1 MHVAL
6 YARVST
12 VRQADNDLS
21 IPDQLRQLN
30 EWCKANGHL
39 VVHEYIEP
47 GASATDDKRPIFQQ
61 LINDALQKPQ
71 TFEAIIIHSFSR
83 FFRDA
88 IQFGVYE
95 RKLGKNK
102 VKVFSI
108 TQQTS
113 DDSAGEMM
121 RRIINT
127 FDEYNSK
134 ENSKHTS
141 RAMKENAR
149 QGFFNGSKPP
159 FGYIAASTETDGSHG
174 RKKKKLEIN
183 EAEAG
188 IVRIIYDLYLNGYQ
202 GKQMGCK
209 EIAKH
214 LTDKG
219 LLMRGKSWRIQKVH
233 KILSDPLYMGDY
245 YFNVIDSKTKQKR
258 PPTEWVKTNIPVII
272 DAEKFE
278 QARTRRLLRAP
289 AKTPPRITTSPTLLT
304 GLLKCGV
311 CGGSM
316 TLVTGK
322 SGRYKYYK
330 CTTRQNKGNHAC
342 SSSNHPMEATDQQ
355 VLNKLAEKV
364 FTPERVHSMMT
375 ALRKRIKSSKDTQQ
389 QRVNELNRQ
398 LKVVEERQHRLLD
411 AIETGI
417 VDLDETVQRRAQ
429 QLKSARE
436 ALLIEQAGVRR
447 EHSLPVDQLKAS
459 QVDAFAKTLKAKL
472 LAKDSAIAKSYLNLL
487 VDEIVVKDNTATI
500 RGSYGALAHA
510 VTIDDKK
517 VGHLK
522 QVPTSISV
530 WCARRDSNPLPSA
543 SETDT
548 LSK

>member
-39 VVHEYIEP
+39 VVHEYVEP
-47 GASATDDKRPIFQQ
+47 GASATDDKRPVFQQ
-61 LINDALQKPQ
+61 LINDAMQKPPA
-71 TFEAIIIHSFSR
+71 FEAIIIHSLSR
-83 FFRDA
+83 FFRDG

-95 RKLGKNK
+95 RKLIKNK
-102 VKVFSI
+102 VQIISI
-108 TQQTS
+108 TQPTS
-113 DDSAGEMM
+113 DDAGGEMM
-121 RRIINT
+121 RRIINL
-127 FDEYNSK
+127 FDEHQSK

-149 QGFFNGSKPP
+149 QGYFNGSKPP
-159 FGYIAASTETDGSHG
+159 FGYIAATTETVGSHG
-174 RKKKKLEIN
+174 RRKKKLEIN

-188 IVRIIYDLYLNGYQ
+188 IVRMIYDLYLNGLG
-202 GKQMGCK
+202 GKSFGVK
-209 EIAKH
+209 EIAKY
-214 LTDKG
+214 LTEKG
-219 LLMRGKSWRIQKVH
+219 LLMRGKSWRMQKVH
-233 KILSDPLYMGDY
+233 IVLSDPLYMGDY
-245 YFNVIDSKTKQKR
+245 YFNVIDSRTRQKR

-272 DAEKFE
+272 DAAVFE
-278 QARTRRLLRAP
+278 RVRAKRQLRTP
-289 AKTPPRITTSPTLLT
+289 DQTPPRITTSPTLLT
-304 GLLKCGV
+304 GLLKCGE

-342 SSSNHPMEATDQQ
+342 ASSNHPMEATDQQ
-355 VLNKLAEKV
+355 VLNKLADKV

-375 ALRKRIKSSKDTQQ
+375 SLRKRIKTSKDTQQ

-398 LKVVEERQHRLLD
+398 LKAVEERQHRLLD
-411 AIETGI
+411 AIETGVI
-417 VDLDETVQRRAQ
+417 ELDETTQRRAQ

-459 QVDAFAKTLKAKL
+459 QVEAFTKTLKAKL

-487 VDEIVVKDNTATI
+487 VDEIVVKDNTATMK
-500 RGSYGALAHA
+500 GSYGALAHA

-530 WCARRDSNPLPSA
+530 WCARRDSNS
-543 SETDT
+543 
-548 LSK
+548 

>member
-30 EWCKANGHL
+30 EWCKSNGHL
-39 VVHEYIEP
+39 VVHEYVEP

-61 LINDALQKPQ
+61 LINDAMQKPQ
-71 TFEAIIIHSFSR
+71 SFEAIIIHSFSR

-102 VKVFSI
+102 VKVISI
-108 TQQTS
+108 TQQTG

-174 RKKKKLEIN
+174 RKKKKLQIN

-188 IVRIIYDLYLNGYQ
+188 IVRMIYDFYLQ
-202 GKQMGCK
+202 GHHGKVMGIK
-209 EIAKH
+209 EIGKH

-219 LLMRGKSWRIQKVH
+219 LLMRGKPWGIQKVH
-233 KILSDPLYMGDY
+233 KILSDTLYMGEY
-245 YFNVIDSKTKQKR
+245 HFNVVDSKTGQKR
-258 PPTEWVKTNIPVII
+258 PPSEWITTPIPQII
-272 DAEKFE
+272 DAAVFE
-278 QARTRRLLRAP
+278 RVRGKRASRAP
-289 AKTPPRITTSPTLLT
+289 SQTPPRITTSPTLLT
-304 GLLKCGV
+304 GLIKCGV

-342 SSSNHPMEATDQQ
+342 DSSNHPMETTDQQ
-355 VLNKLAEKV
+355 VLYRLADKV
-364 FTPERVHSMMT
+364 FTIERVHSMMVE
-375 ALRKRIKSSKDTQQ
+375 LRKRMKTSKDAQQ
-389 QRVNELNRQ
+389 DRINQLNRQ
-398 LKVVEERQHRLLD
+398 LKQTEENQQRLFE
-411 AIETGI
+411 AIERGVI
-417 VDLDETVQRRAQ
+417 ELDETLQRRAQ
-429 QLKSARE
+429 QHKSARE
-436 ALLIEQAGVRR
+436 ALLIELAGVRR
-447 EHSLPVDQLKAS
+447 EHSLPVSLRTSYLKA
-459 QVDAFAKTLKAKL
+459 
-472 LAKDSAIAKSYLNLL
+472 
-487 VDEIVVKDNTATI
+487 
-500 RGSYGALAHA
+500 
-510 VTIDDKK
+510 
-517 VGHLK
+517 
-522 QVPTSISV
+522 
-530 WCARRDSNPLPSA
+530 
-543 SETDT
+543 
-548 LSK
+548 

>member
-12 VRQADNDLS
+12 TRQADNDLS
-21 IPDQLRQLN
+21 IPDQLRQIN

-47 GASATDDKRPIFQQ
+47 GASATDDKRPVFQQ
-61 LINDALQKPQ
+61 MINDAMQKPQ
-71 TFEAIIIHSFSR
+71 AFEAIIIHSLSR

-95 RKLGKNK
+95 RKLLKNK
-102 VKVFSI
+102 IKVISI

-121 RRIINT
+121 RRIIST
-127 FDEYNSK
+127 FDEYQSK

-159 FGYIAASTETDGSHG
+159 FGYQVITTDTQGSRG
-174 RKKKKLEIN
+174 RKKKRLEIN

-188 IVRIIYDLYLNGYQ
+188 IVRMIYDLYMNGAQ
-202 GKQMGCK
+202 GKVMGIK
-209 EIAKH
+209 EIAKY
-214 LTDKG
+214 LTEKG
-219 LLMRGKSWRIQKVH
+219 LLMRGKAWGIQKVH
-233 KILSDPLYMGDY
+233 KILSDTLYMGDY
-245 YFNVIDSKTKQKR
+245 YFNVIDSRTGQKR

-272 DAEKFE
+272 DAARFE
-278 QARTRRLLRAP
+278 QVRAKRELRAP
-289 AKTPPRITTSPTLLT
+289 AQNPPRVTSSPTLLT

-311 CGGSM
+311 CSGSM

-342 SSSNHPMEATDQQ
+342 SSGNHPMENTDQQ
-355 VLNKLAEKV
+355 VLNQLAETV
-364 FTPERVHSMMT
+364 LTPQRIHSIMN
-375 ALRKRIKSSKDTQQ
+375 ALRKRIKSSKDLQQ

-398 LKVVEERQHRLLD
+398 IKQIEERQHRLLD
-411 AIETGI
+411 AIETGVI
-417 VDLDETVQRRAQ
+417 DLDETTQRRAQ

-447 EHSLPVDQLKAS
+447 EQSLPADQLKAS

-472 LAKDSAIAKSYLNLL
+472 LAKDSALAKSYLNLL
-487 VDEIVVKDNTATI
+487 IDEIVVNDKTAVVK
-500 RGSYGALAHA
+500 GSYSALAHA
-510 VTIDDKK
+510 VTIDNKK
-517 VGHLK
+517 VGHSL
-522 QVPTSISV
+522 QVPTSIFD
-530 WCARRDSNPLPSA
+530 WRARRDSNS
-543 SETDT
+543 
-548 LSK
+548 

>member
-39 VVHEYIEP
+39 VVHEYVEP
-47 GASATDDKRPIFQQ
+47 GASATDDKRPAFQQ
-61 LINDALQKPQ
+61 LINDAMQKPQ
-71 TFEAIIIHSFSR
+71 AFEAIIIHSLSR

-102 VKVFSI
+102 VKVISI

-121 RRIINT
+121 RRIIST

-149 QGFFNGSKPP
+149 QGYFNGSKPP
-159 FGYIAASTETDGSHG
+159 FGFIAASTETDGSHG

-188 IVRIIYDLYLNGYQ
+188 IVRMIYELYLNGAQ
-202 GKQMGCK
+202 GRVMGIK
-209 EIAKH
+209 EIGKH

-219 LLMRGKSWRIQKVH
+219 LLMRGKAWGIQKVH
-233 KILSDPLYMGDY
+233 KVLSDTLYMGDY
-245 YFNVIDSKTKQKR
+245 YFNVIDLRTRQKR
-258 PPTEWVKTNIPVII
+258 LPTEWVKTNIPVII
-272 DAEKFE
+272 DAAVFE
-278 QARTRRLLRAP
+278 RVRAKRELRAP

-304 GLLKCGV
+304 GLIKCGE

-355 VLNKLAEKV
+355 VLNKLADKV

-375 ALRKRIKSSKDTQQ
+375 ALRKRIKSSKDIQQ

-398 LKVVEERQHRLLD
+398 LKQIELRQHNLLD
-411 AIETGI
+411 AIETG
-417 VDLDETVQRRAQ
+417 VVELDETVQRRAQ

-459 QVDAFAKTLKAKL
+459 QVETFAKTLKAKL

-487 VDEIVVKDNTATI
+487 VDEIVVRDNSATI
-500 RGSYGALAHA
+500 KGSYGALAHA
-510 VTIDDKK
+510 VTMDDKK

-522 QVPTSISV
+522 QVPTSLSV
-530 WCARRDSNPLPSA
+530 WCARRDSNS
-543 SETDT
+543 
-548 LSK
+548 